1 MSLLSHKPTTI
12 TVSCIV
18 NQLYG
23 GYVSPVTSG
32 TSRSRFKCCKSTHVP
47 RKGAINTRA
56 IGLPVPDT

>member
-1 MSLLSHKPTTI
+1 MSLLSHKPTII

-18 NQLYG
+18 NQLYD

-32 TSRSRFKCCKSTHVP
+32 TSCSRFKCCKSTHAL

-56 IGLPVPDT
+56 IGLPIPDT